1 MIPLLAPPLSCSSL
15 FAAML
20 GQHPELYASAE
31 LECFTG
37 STLLGCQQF
46 AERVPVVTLHG
57 LLRSLAQLLHGE
69 QSDAAIAE
77 ARQWLDQRLDWSGAE
92 LVGWI
97 ETVIAPR
104 RLVEKSPIHVLRR
117 ESLARLVGVVKW
129 EPMLH
134 LVRHPLIAMAS
145 LRTAYQRSGRSLTA
159 AEALT
164 SWATAHT
171 NILRFTAELTHNPT
185 LVLRCEELLAEPEA
199 NLVRVCGHL
208 GVDASPAAI
217 TAMLHPEYS
226 PYAFPGPPSAPS
238 GNDPHWMHAPA
249 LRRQPWVPLPPLS
262 ELWLLEDL
270 EPQLV
275 LRVMS
280 LAEQFGYV

>member
-1 MIPLLAPPLSCSSL
+1 
-15 FAAML
+15 ML

-69 QSDAAIAE
+69 QSDAAIAA
-77 ARQWLDQRLDWSGAE
+77 ARRWLDQRLDWSGAE

-104 RLVEKSPIHVLRR
+104 RLVEKSPIHMLRS
-117 ESLARLVGVVKW
+117 ESLARLVEVVKW

-134 LVRHPLIAMAS
+134 LVRHPLMAMAS
-145 LRTAYQRSGRSLTA
+145 LRGAYQRSGRSLTE
-159 AEALT
+159 AEALS
-164 SWATAHT
+164 SWVTAHT

-185 LVLRCEELLAEPEA
+185 LVLRCEGLLAEPEA
-199 NLVRVCGHL
+199 NLLRVCGHL

-217 TAMLHPEYS
+217 TAMLHPECS

-249 LRRQPWVPLPPLS
+249 LRRRPWVPLPPLS
-262 ELWLLEDL
+262 KLWLVEDL

-275 LRVMS
+275 LRIMS